1 MEIIQK
7 LRQQER
13 KEHKYEKQQAFI
25 SRLKPFEHTVGKTRE
40 WHLYTK
46 KSQTEAKLLDLAYWM
61 GTCTLQVVS
70 VALSCMNGT
79 GHNTVPELPQ
89 SS

>member
-1 MEIIQK
+1 MRNSKLLSHVLNLLNTLLVKQGNGIYIQK
-7 LRQQER
+7 N
-13 KEHKYEKQQAFI
+13 
-25 SRLKPFEHTVGKTRE
+25 
-40 WHLYTK
+40 
-46 KSQTEAKLLDLAYWM
+46 SQTEAKLLDLANWM
-61 GTCTLQVVS
+61 GTLQVVF

>member
-13 KEHKYEKQQAFI
+13 KEHNEKQQAFI

-40 WHLYTK
+40 WYYK
-46 KSQTEAKLLDLAYWM
+46 KSQTEAKLLDLANWV
-61 GTCTLQVVS
+61 GTLQVVF

>member
-25 SRLKPFEHTVGKTRE
+25 SRLKPFERTVGKTRE

-46 KSQTEAKLLDLAYWM
+46 NSQTEAKLLDLANWM
-61 GTCTLQVVS
+61 GTLQVVF